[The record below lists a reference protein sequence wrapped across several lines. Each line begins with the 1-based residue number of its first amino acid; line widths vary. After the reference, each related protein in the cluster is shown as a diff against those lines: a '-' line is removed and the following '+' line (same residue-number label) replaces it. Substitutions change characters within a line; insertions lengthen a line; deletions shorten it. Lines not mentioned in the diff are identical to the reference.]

1 MTGVQPAAA
10 ARPATALDSTI
21 PGTATRQTECP
32 VAVQVDASTLTT
44 AQVFETAAQ
53 DACSESVVLTRTV
66 GRKRHQLRDGTEALA
81 DTFPDHPGAACAFL
95 RLAAGPARRVR
106 LVFDGTDTAMA
117 CGAGGWLLEGHVAEA
132 NAAPRY
138 WLPQPPVLRTVD
150 ANGRILTQR
159 ALSLDGFTTDPSGL
173 CLELEVEADKHLD
186 LPVWRFAPDAAAAG
200 LLAPLQA
207 PSVLERQRWFL
218 RSSHAAVNK
227 PADVYECLVHGWVY
241 DNRFVRRARYP
252 ARTWRICSENE
263 AHSLYMALN
272 GLERATGRALY
283 TLLKRQIVGSIIARQ
298 AADGGWHHG
307 EWTDL
312 MESHFRLHTAGLLVL
327 EAALEEAPDPAVRQA
342 LDAAAAFLAGRT
354 DRTDIGTWFL
364 HDALEESAE
373 RASADGAPPWEPT
386 KILGASP
393 TNKLILNTHLDS
405 LVALDR
411 YRELAHD
418 DRHAGT
424 VESAHSAALAV
435 LRARPA
441 EWLYRPAYRALW
453 LTLLPSERAA
463 RLPLPARV
471 VRRLVPKLLAPN
483 LYRLKWRHPRL
494 VMPGGLI
501 DRHLAPKHYNTIYH
515 TVNLMDVVRLTRRF
529 PHPDLLRI
537 VHDAV
542 AAVTRTGLLE
552 FWVQRKLK
560 QPIGYW
566 VEAIYQLCTLDPAP
580 ELRAHLAQ
588 AMLAA
593 EDLGLGLPPTL
604 LGADP
609 EVIPHAQQVTCPC
622 PGDARLRVANLGRGL
637 RSEVVVV
644 NPGSEAVAL
653 GWDSAAP
660 RAARWSSSAA
670 QASISTAAAPT
681 SIPARGWAWGVCG
694 PVPPSA

>member
-1 MTGVQPAAA
+1 MTSADSAGAAGSQPRPTATPADVVSHAVDDVFRQFTPDARATDVAATQAFRRYGV
-10 ARPATALDSTI
+10 ALDF
-21 PGTATRQTECP
+21 GGQ
-32 VAVQVDASTLTT
+32 
-44 AQVFETAAQ
+44 
-53 DACSESVVLTRTV
+53 
-66 GRKRHQLRDGTEALA
+66 ALLDSFA
-81 DTFPDHPGAACAFL
+81 DHPGVACAFV
-95 RLAAGPARRVR
+95 RLAPGPARHMR
-106 LVFDGTDTAMA
+106 LVFDGIDAATECA
-117 CGAGGWLLEGHVAEA
+117 AGGWLLTQRRPSVRTAT
-132 NAAPRY
+132 RY
-138 WLPQPPVLRTVD
+138 WLPQPPALRTLD
-150 ANGRILTQR
+150 ANGRILTQCN
-159 ALSLDGFTTDPSGL
+159 LPLDSIGGDGARLWVDVP
-173 CLELEVEADKHLD
+173 VDADAHLD
-186 LPVWRFAPDAAAAG
+186 LPVWRFAPDAVAKG
-200 LLAPLQA
+200 VLAPLED
-207 PSVLERQRWFL
+207 PLPLERQRWFL
-218 RSSHAAVNK
+218 RSSHAALDRL
-227 PADVYECLVHGWVY
+227 ADVYACLVHGRVY

-424 VESAHSAALAV
+424 VESAHGAALAV

-463 RLPLPARV
+463 RLPLPARL

-529 PHPDLLRI
+529 PHPDLHRI

-609 EVIPHAQQVTCPC
+609 EVIPHTQQVTCPC
-622 PGDARLRVANLGRGL
+622 PADARLRVANLGRRGHA
-637 RSEVVVV
+637 EIVVI
-644 NPGSEAVAL
+644 NPCHEPVAL
-653 GWDSAAP
+653 AWEGAAPGDLAWCAPSAP
-660 RAARWSSSAA
+660 RAAA
-670 QASISTAAAPT
+670 TKPAPT
-681 SIPARGWAWGVCG
+681 MVPARGWVWGVG
-694 PVPPSA
+694 KLEQPALR